1 MANFSFLSLV
11 ELGKN
16 TIRISLYKKLTTNRP
31 GKVKFY
37 ENLKGVEKMLS
48 GIMDYRN
55 SIIKKIINQDK
66 VDPGTFSF
74 LEPGWWALHATTITA
89 AVMLGSM
96 LSKRTGNNR

>member
-1 MANFSFLSLV
+1 MF
-11 ELGKN
+11 
-16 TIRISLYKKLTTNRP
+16 
-31 GKVKFY
+31 
-37 ENLKGVEKMLS
+37 LS

-55 SIIKKIINQDK
+55 SIVRKMINQDK

-96 LSKRTGNNR
+96 LSKRARNNM

>member
-1 MANFSFLSLV
+1 
-11 ELGKN
+11 
-16 TIRISLYKKLTTNRP
+16 
-31 GKVKFY
+31 VKYY
-37 ENLKGVEKMLS
+37 EKSKGVENMFLS

-55 SIIKKIINQDK
+55 SIVKKMINQDK

-96 LSKRTGNNR
+96 LSKKTRNNM

>member
-1 MANFSFLSLV
+1 
-11 ELGKN
+11 
-16 TIRISLYKKLTTNRP
+16 
-31 GKVKFY
+31 
-37 ENLKGVEKMLS
+37 MLS

>member
-1 MANFSFLSLV
+1 MF
-11 ELGKN
+11 
-16 TIRISLYKKLTTNRP
+16 
-31 GKVKFY
+31 
-37 ENLKGVEKMLS
+37 LS

-55 SIIKKIINQDK
+55 SIVKKMINQDK

-96 LSKRTGNNR
+96 LSKKTRNNM

>member
-1 MANFSFLSLV
+1 
-11 ELGKN
+11 
-16 TIRISLYKKLTTNRP
+16 
-31 GKVKFY
+31 
-37 ENLKGVEKMLS
+37 MLS

-55 SIIKKIINQDK
+55 SIVKKIINQDK

-96 LSKRTGNNR
+96 LSKRTANNR